1 MPKEPEV
8 KRAMAYF
15 DGQNLFHAAKY
26 AFGHTWPS
34 YDPLLLARAV
44 CVRMGWRLM
53 GVRFYTGLPSA
64 EDNPFWHG
72 FWSNKLAA
80 MGRAGVVNVTRR
92 LKYRNQL
99 IELPGGGT
107 ETALVGQE
115 KGVDVRIALDL
126 VRHARRGESDV
137 LLVFSQ
143 DQDLAE
149 AADEV
154 REISMEQDRWIKIA
168 SAYPASPEYANKQG
182 IDKTDW
188 IPLSREEYA
197 ACLDHNDYRPKA

>member
-1 MPKEPEV
+1 MPIEPEL
-8 KRAMAYF
+8 KRAIAYF

-26 AFGHTWPS
+26 AFGYSWPN
-34 YDPLLLARAV
+34 YDPVLLARNV
-44 CVRMGWRLM
+44 CTRMGWRLD
-53 GVRFYTGLPSA
+53 GVRFYTGIPGLEA
-64 EDNPFWHG
+64 NPYWHG

-80 MGRAGVVNVTRR
+80 MGRAGVVNVTRP
-92 LKYRNQL
+92 LKYRSQL
-99 IELPGGGT
+99 IELPEGG
-107 ETALVGQE
+107 AQSAMVGQE

-126 VRHARRGESDV
+126 VRHARRGECDV

-154 REISMEQDRWIKIA
+154 RQISMEQDRWIKIA
-168 SAYPASPEYANKQG
+168 SAYPSGPNYANKLG

-188 IPLSREEYA
+188 IPLGREEYV
-197 ACLDHNDYRPKA
+197 ACLDLADYRPRI

>member
-1 MPKEPEV
+1 
-8 KRAMAYF
+8 MAYF

-26 AFGHTWPS
+26 AFGHKWPN
-34 YDPLLLARAV
+34 YDPWKLSESV
-44 CVRMGWRLM
+44 CARMGWELV
-53 GVRFYTGLPSA
+53 GVRFYTGIPSA
-64 EDNPFWHG
+64 ESNPYWHG

-80 MGRAGVVNVTRR
+80 MGRAGVVNVTRS
-92 LKYRNQL
+92 LKYRNQI
-99 IELPGGGT
+99 IELPDGRT
-107 ETALVGQE
+107 QTAMLGQE

-126 VRHARRGESDV
+126 VRHGRRGECDV

-154 REISMEQDRWIKIA
+154 RQISMEQDRWIKIA
-168 SAYPASPEYANKQG
+168 SAYPSSPEYTNRLG

-188 IPLSREEYA
+188 IPLDRREYGE
-197 ACLDHNDYRPKA
+197 CLDFNDYRPKM